1 MGTVCLHLDQ
11 LMPMQTSPSL
21 IKQPKPPRF
30 LMLFVWGVVASA
42 AYLVAKSP
50 QHTVESRGAPDRE
63 YRLFVGVDIKIF
75 HQDDFA
81 VVTDFSHSIA
91 EVEGATNNAKIDVRN
106 ASRVR
111 FEPTTKVGRAPITI
125 GAIKTTRAYSA
136 RNDPRRQWASR
147 QAQVQA
153 YQTEQQDQQVSILS
167 TAVQYAG
174 NGIATTDD
182 DGNTFFNPAI
192 AQADNQLAAFKAD
205 TAALTDNQFYAQRGQ
220 EAEASGQEDALVVEA
235 MMSSPQPISNAYV
248 VGIARVQKDGV
259 QNDII
264 FFDDLGELGPEP
276 RKVKVRKDGLPAN
289 LEVLEVSLHVFR
301 EGQELVSDQSDKQ
314 FALTREEAL
323 EYLTLAHTSSHRGQ
337 TLPAEPVWSLAP
349 PALFAA
355 KNPDQFEYALRVSI
369 DDRGRVVAI
378 DENAI
383 VPDHIRAIVNDL
395 VFIPALSNGLAVAS
409 DVSFNLGDFFR

>member
-1 MGTVCLHLDQ
+1 MHI
-11 LMPMQTSPSL
+11 SPNL
-21 IKQPKPPRF
+21 IKQLKPTRF
-30 LMLFVWGVVASA
+30 LGLFVLGFLATV
-42 AYLVAKSP
+42 AYLAAKSP
-50 QHTVESRGAPDRE
+50 QHTVESRGSPDRE

-81 VVTDFSHSIA
+81 VVTDFAHSIA
-91 EVEGATNNAKIDVRN
+91 EVEGAANAKIDVRN

-125 GAIKTTRAYSA
+125 GAIQTSRAYSA

-153 YQTEQQDQQVSILS
+153 YQNEQQDQQVSILS

-174 NGIATTDD
+174 NGMATNDD

-192 AQADNQLAAFKAD
+192 LKADNQLAAFKAD

-220 EAEASGQEDALVVEA
+220 EAENSGQEDALVVEA
-235 MMSSPQPISNAYV
+235 MMSSPQLISNAYV

-264 FFDDLGELGPEP
+264 FFDDLGDLGPEP

-349 PALFAA
+349 PELFAA

-369 DDRGRVVAI
+369 DERGRVVAI

-383 VPDHIRAIVNDL
+383 VPDHIRTIVNDL
-395 VFIPALSNGLAVAS
+395 VFIPALANGIAIAS